1 MTLCEDVFSRPF
13 GKPAASLRPQA
24 NRLFRAQVKSFSV
37 YGMTMTVS
45 FYSLSIGTAIA
56 NRALSRAGGLVLSS
70 PGTVAG
76 ATGAAA
82 QNSRLAA
89 GLYLASAVFNAM
101 HFTFAPR
108 DLALMEAV
116 TDESRVE
123 ADKGKDNCT
132 AMAD

>member
-1 MTLCEDVFSRPF
+1 MI
-13 GKPAASLRPQA
+13 
-24 NRLFRAQVKSFSV
+24 
-37 YGMTMTVS
+37 MTVS
-45 FYSLSIGTAIA
+45 FYSLSIGTATA
-56 NRALSRAGGLVLSS
+56 NLALSRAGGLVLSS
-70 PGTVAG
+70 PGTAAG

-116 TDESRVE
+116 TDEGRVE